1 MPETPNPNPAAAES
15 KQHTC
20 CTQYACDH
28 PFEFWSITFQL
39 LLVVVTAIY
48 SIFAWGQWGVMQ
60 DSLRLAQGAKLVV
73 TKVEIGDIAGTAG
86 FTMTVSIRN
95 VGRSEA
101 LNVSPLL
108 ATCLV
113 AKRHAR
119 PEFDAPD
126 FDLGPSAEE
135 IAPKQPQ
142 EFTQD
147 CSALTADEIRR
158 VTERE
163 GDSWLY
169 IYGLLR
175 YQDQFGLICRSFC
188 RVYVSRDRMASA
200 GLFKRPPEDA
210 YAMGGCDYPV
220 YEGACREPSEA
231 SMELRARSATP
242 Y

>member
-1 MPETPNPNPAAAES
+1 MRR
-15 KQHTC
+15 
-20 CTQYACDH
+20 YARKH
-28 PFEFWSITFQL
+28 PFEFWSMTFQG
-39 LLVVVTAIY
+39 LLVFVTAAY
-48 SIFAWGQWGVMQ
+48 SYFAWGQWTVMQ
-60 DSLRLAQGAKLVV
+60 QSLSLAEGAKLVV
-73 TKVEIGDIAGTAG
+73 TAVQVGDITAATG

-108 ATCLV
+108 ATCVV
-113 AKRHAR
+113 AKRRTR

-126 FDLGPSAEE
+126 FDLQPSAEE

-147 CSALTADEIRR
+147 CSALTADQIRG

-175 YQDQFGLICRSFC
+175 YRDQFGLACRSFC
-188 RVYVSRDRMASA
+188 RVYVSRDRMAGA
-200 GLFKRPPEDA
+200 GLFKRPPEDTA

-220 YEGACREPSEA
+220 YEGPCREPSEA
-231 SMELRARSATP
+231 SMELRARIATP
-242 Y
+242 H